1 MSERETQRYF
11 LFDDEGRLVGWTNIA
26 TGEVRSPYPGI
37 DPDQCTRLAF
47 SGIHLISP
55 DIFPLM
61 QEWPEK
67 FPIVDFYLS
76 VCRTHTIRAAVMPG
90 LEMHDVGK
98 LSQLNCI
105 VPE

>member
-1 MSERETQRYF
+1 M
-11 LFDDEGRLVGWTNIA
+11 
-26 TGEVRSPYPGI
+26 
-37 DPDQCTRLAF
+37 
-47 SGIHLISP
+47 P

-61 QEWPEK
+61 QAWPEK